1 MDLRDALVKQK
12 PRERSGSKSS
22 NRFDFQKDW
31 ALLKLLELHEHA
43 LDYLLVLD
51 YHDDILILDSEM
63 NPSEMDFYQIKTKE
77 SGNWT
82 LPRLTTAKKDRDG
95 GYLLSIAGKMY
106 DCKLKFPTNEVQLNF
121 VSNAIFSLNLEDPSE
136 NSKSKKRICLT
147 ELQSSEIEKM
157 CKALMSEHKL
167 STDPD
172 FAAIS
177 FLHVT
182 DLTITGHDKYTKGE
196 LIEFLERMYPDGKFR
211 PGAIYRTIFDEI
223 KRKTSYEWE
232 VSDYADILKHKAI
245 SKREFQK
252 LLDNSIGI
260 GTDLDDVWAM
270 VESRL
275 QIERVPFFILQRLKE
290 NWRKTELAMM
300 DPTNNYFHEVRKHI
314 ASLSQ
319 PFWESESTLYSTIN
333 EVYRQYRESGVQYIY
348 DEYEI
353 KTMILMELTVHE

>member
-43 LDYLLVLD
+43 PDYLVVLD
-51 YHDDILILDSEM
+51 YHDDILVLDSET
-63 NPSEMDFYQIKTKE
+63 NPSEMDFYQIKSKE

-82 LPRLTTAKKDRDG
+82 LPRLTTAKTDKVG
-95 GYLLSIAGKMY
+95 GYLLSIVGKMY

-121 VSNAIFSLNLEDPSE
+121 VSNATFNLNLEDPSE

-147 ELQSSEIEKM
+147 ELEPSEIEKM
-157 CKALMSEHKL
+157 CVALMSEHKL
-167 STDPD
+167 SKEPD
-172 FAAIS
+172 FAEIS

-211 PGAIYRTIFDEI
+211 PGAIYRAIFEEI
-223 KRKTSYEWE
+223 KRKTNYEWE

-245 SKREFQK
+245 SRREFQK
-252 LLDNSIGI
+252 LLDSSIGV

-270 VESRL
+270 VEYRL

-290 NWRKTELAMM
+290 NWRKTELSMM
-300 DPTNNYFHEVRKHI
+300 DPTNNYFLEVRKHI
-314 ASLSQ
+314 VALSQ
-319 PFWESESTLYSTIN
+319 PFWESESALYSTLN

-348 DEYEI
+348 TEYEI
-353 KTMILMELTVHE
+353 KSMILMELTVHE